1 MNEKDE
7 IKLFDDIREGILEAQ
22 REMLMRKAKLGE
34 LVVVADENGV
44 PYSISADEA
53 LRLLDKSSFDKLSRR
68 CHPA

>member
-34 LVVVADENGV
+34 LVVVADE
-44 PYSISADEA
+44 A

>member
-1 MNEKDE
+1 MSEKDE

-44 PYSISADEA
+44 PYSI
-53 LRLLDKSSFDKLSRR
+53 
-68 CHPA
+68 

>member
-1 MNEKDE
+1 
-7 IKLFDDIREGILEAQ
+7 
-22 REMLMRKAKLGE
+22 MLMRKAKLGE

>member
-22 REMLMRKAKLGE
+22 REMLLRKAKLGE
-34 LVVVADENGV
+34 LVVV
-44 PYSISADEA
+44 ADEA